1 MSYQIDVLMAVFN
14 GEKYIEEQITS
25 ILNQTYQNLHLI
37 IRDNAS
43 EDSTVNI
50 IERLIEG
57 NPDRIT
63 LLCSLKNVGV
73 IGNFSAL
80 MEQSHADYVM
90 FSDADDVWQ
99 LDKVEKTVAELNEL
113 EKKFG
118 KDNPLL
124 VHTDLTV
131 VNGQLKPLHPSF
143 WKYSHI
149 KPQKGDALNRLL
161 VQNVVTGCTMLV
173 NRPLLNLALPIPESI
188 VMHDWWLALIA
199 SAFGHIGTVD
209 EPTMLYRQH
218 GSNDTGAK
226 KFSIVSSLKR
236 HLNKKEQQKISLSKP
251 KRFKQAQELLQRYKK
266 LLSQEQ
272 ITLLTDFVLMEKASF
287 LKKRYLMTKHKF
299 LKHGFARNVV
309 SFLPFDSLK
318 KLIST

>member
-1 MSYQIDVLMAVFN
+1 MSYQIDVLMAVYN

-25 ILNQTYQNLHLI
+25 ILNQTYQNLHLF

-50 IERLIEG
+50 IEKLMEQ

-63 LLCSLKNVGV
+63 LLCSLENVGV

-99 LDKVEKTVAELNEL
+99 LDKVEKTVAKLNEL
-113 EKKFG
+113 EKMHG
-118 KDNPLL
+118 KDKPLL
-124 VHTDLTV
+124 VHTDLSV

-149 KPQKGDALNRLL
+149 KPHKGHTLNRLI
-161 VQNVVTGCTMLV
+161 VQNVVTGCTVLV

-199 SAFGHIGTVD
+199 SAFGQIGTVD

-236 HLNKKEQQKISLSKP
+236 HLNKKEQQKISLTKP
-251 KRFKQAQELLQRYKK
+251 KRFKQAQELLQRYKQLLNPK
-266 LLSQEQ
+266 QIILLS
-272 ITLLTDFVLMEKASF
+272 DFVLMEKASF
-287 LKKRYLMTKHKF
+287 FKKRYLMTKHKF
-299 LKHGFARNVV
+299 LKHGFARNVA

-318 KLIST
+318 KVIST